1 MKKSRTLYILLF
13 IVIYFP
19 LVSNAQFIGI
29 AGQYAS
35 GADGQFVAN
44 LSYPT
49 LHPKNPL
56 NSFISSGLEYSTS
69 GGAEISG
76 LNIKP
81 IMLTTFFSER
91 FFNESKYTLLLGVD
105 GGYNF
110 DFRNG
115 RKNGIVITPNLYFD
129 KKYYFIKA
137 GYDFDVTNGNGQFFV
152 RAGLCFGLGTI
163 KSFAKTEIW

>member
-1 MKKSRTLYILLF
+1 MKFIQIFFVSALFLLCPFVSR
-13 IVIYFP
+13 
-19 LVSNAQFIGI
+19 AQFLGI

-35 GADGQFVAN
+35 KSDGQFVAN

-49 LHPKNPL
+49 IHPKNAL
-56 NSFISSGLEYSTS
+56 NSFISSGVEFSTS

-81 IMLTTFFSER
+81 IQLSTFFSEH
-91 FFNESKYTLLLGVD
+91 FFNNTKYTLLLGVD

-110 DFRNG
+110 DFRRG
-115 RKNGIVITPNLYFD
+115 QKNGIIITPNLYWD
-129 KKYYFIKA
+129 KKYYFVKT
-137 GYDFDVTNGNGQFFV
+137 GYDFDVTNGNGQFFI
-152 RAGLCFGLGTI
+152 RAGLCFGMGTI